1 MRGLAQLFVAS
12 VATLAAGTAVS
23 YKKRDSPLE
32 VTLTQIGNTEVSI
45 AVTNKGAKAVNLL
58 TTGTFLDQINPVQKV
73 TVYSD
78 GGSKAVPFQ
87 GIQLQLLLSAL
98 GPDDFLPL
106 QVGQTHEITAQAA
119 ALHKLDQ
126 GGDFEVFAQG
136 LLPYAEDSSTELAG
150 TFSYE
155 SNKLVLKSVDGT
167 AAAAIHK
174 ALTKRTTITSSCSGS
189 RLSAIRTA
197 LSNSARLASAA
208 ASAANSGTK
217 LDTYFKSTS
226 SSTRSTVRA
235 RLEAVARD
243 SGSTSGGATTTY
255 CNDPYGAC
263 SSNVLAYTA
272 PADNLIAYC
281 PIFFNSLPAL
291 TSTCHAQDQAT
302 TVLHEETH
310 APGVYSPGTD
320 DFAYGFAAA
329 SRLSAS
335 RALLN
340 ADSYALYANAIYL
353 NC

>member
-1 MRGLAQLFVAS
+1 MRGFGQLFIAG
-12 VATLAAGTAVS
+12 LAAATVINQN
-23 YKKRDSPLE
+23 KRDTPLE
-32 VTLTQIGNTEVSI
+32 ITLTQTGNTEVKI
-45 AVTNKGAKAVNLL
+45 AVANKGARTVNLL
-58 TTGTFLDQINPVQKV
+58 TTGTFLDEINPVQKV
-73 TVYSD
+73 TVYSE
-78 GGSKAVPFQ
+78 GGSKTVPFE

-98 GPDDFLPL
+98 VPDNFLTL
-106 QVGQTHEITAQAA
+106 QVGQSHEVIAQAA

-136 LLPYAEDSSTELAG
+136 LLPYAEEGSTELAG

-155 SNKLVLKSVDGT
+155 SNKLILKSVDGS
-167 AAAAIHK
+167 AAAAVHK
-174 ALTKRTTITSSCSGS
+174 ALNKRTTITSSCTGS

-208 ASAANSGTK
+208 ATAANAGTK
-217 LDTYFKSTS
+217 LDTYFKSTT

-243 SGSTSGGATTTY
+243 SGSTSGGSTTTY

-281 PIFFNSLPAL
+281 PIFFSSLPAL
-291 TSTCHAQDQAT
+291 TSTCHGQDQAT

-320 DFAYGFAAA
+320 DFAYGYAAA
-329 SRLSAS
+329 SRLTAS

>member
-1 MRGLAQLFVAS
+1 MRGFSPIS
-12 VATLAAGTAVS
+12 VAALAVFADATAIN
-23 YKKRDSPLE
+23 YRKRDTPLAIS
-32 VTLTQIGNTEVSI
+32 LTRTGNTEIRLS
-45 AVTNKGAKAVNLL
+45 VTNQGDKTFNLL
-58 TTGTFLDQINPVQKV
+58 TKGTFLDEINPVEKV
-73 TVYSD
+73 TVYSAE
-78 GGSKAVPFQ
+78 GSKRIPFE
-87 GIQLQLLLSAL
+87 GIKLQLLTSGLKAEAFLSL
-98 GPDDFLPL
+98 KPDE
-106 QVGQTHEITAQAA
+106 THEVTVQTA
-119 ALHKLDQ
+119 ALHSLEK

-136 LLPYAEDSSTELAG
+136 LLPYADDGSTELAG

-155 SNKLVLKSVDGT
+155 SEKLLLKGVDGT
-167 AAAAIHK
+167 VAASIHK
-174 ALTKRTTITSSCSGS
+174 AIRKRTTVESNCSGS
-189 RLSAIRTA
+189 KLNAIRTA

-208 ASAANSGTK
+208 ASAASAGTK

-226 SSTRSTVRA
+226 TSTKNTVRA

-243 SGSTSGGATTTY
+243 SGGSGGATSTN

-272 PADNLIAYC
+272 PADNFIAYC
-281 PIFFNSLPAL
+281 NIFFAELPAL
-291 TSTCHAQDQAT
+291 TSTCHGQDQAT